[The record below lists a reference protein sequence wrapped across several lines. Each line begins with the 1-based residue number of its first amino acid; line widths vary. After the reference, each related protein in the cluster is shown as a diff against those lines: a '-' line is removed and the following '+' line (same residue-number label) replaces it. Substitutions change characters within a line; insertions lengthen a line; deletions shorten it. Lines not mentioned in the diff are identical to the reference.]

1 MHEMSLAEGVIQ
13 LIEDSARQN
22 SFTRVKTVWL
32 EIGKLAGVEAEAM
45 RFCFEAVARGGIA
58 DGAALEIIE
67 TPGIGVCAECG
78 RTMEVAERFQPCP
91 HCGDFGV
98 TVTGGDEMRVK
109 ELEVE

>member
-22 SFTRVKTVWL
+22 DFTRVKTVWL

-45 RFCFEAVARGGIA
+45 RFCFEAVSRGSIA
-58 DGAALEIIE
+58 DGAALEITE
-67 TPGIGVCAECG
+67 TPGIGVCAGCG
-78 RTMEVAERFQPCP
+78 RKMEVAERFQPCP